1 MKLPEISSIKKRA
14 IAVTAIVFI
23 GFLFVV
29 ARMVW
34 WQIINGA
41 ELAKRAKEIQT
52 SSTVERAG
60 RGTIFDRNGK
70 VLAESA
76 SVKTLVCNP
85 RDVKESGDLNTCVSL
100 ISPIIGM
107 SDTQLRSYLTE
118 ASQYRIIKKRLTAE
132 ESNAIEELI
141 NPKYS
146 EENTAEAKAENER
159 KREIKSALF
168 GIYFENDSKRYY
180 PYNVASHALGFTGF
194 DNNGI
199 QGLELIFDDYLSG
212 INGTVKQNRNASG
225 TTIDEQQAEYLTA
238 AEKGCNVV
246 LTIDE
251 DIQHFLEKHL
261 EEGVKKYKLKEGA
274 AGIVMNPKTGEIL
287 AIATKPDFDC
297 NNPYDLTQFLEYA
310 VEFRPDYPEDH
321 QTPEPGDEDGEE
333 EDDEPTEEP
342 TERPTEDPDNLSDTF
357 VSQARSKMWRD
368 KAVQDSYEPGST
380 FKIITAAAALEENI
394 VDEDTTFF
402 CPGFKQVED
411 RKIDCA
417 NTRGHGAQTFFEGVK
432 NSCNPV
438 FMEVGM
444 KMGAAT
450 FMRYYEAFGFRRPT
464 GIELG
469 GESSGLFYD
478 KMNLVDL
485 ATSSF
490 GQGFQVTP
498 LQMVTA
504 VSAVVNGG
512 ERMKPYL
519 VKEITNSTGVVKSN
533 NPEVVNRVISERNS
547 ERMRTVLEQVVADPA
562 ATGKNA
568 YVKGYRIGGKTGT
581 SEKLPRG
588 SDKRVASFVGFAPAN
603 DPQLVC
609 LVMLDEPQV
618 NNKFGGTI
626 AAPLVGDVLADSLEY
641 MGVSKQYTENEK
653 EDVYIEVPEL
663 RGTAKESATKQLTDL
678 GLRYQIKGSGS
689 KVVDQLP
696 APEDRLETDSLVI
709 LYTEDRDEND
719 MVIVPDLSGHSI
731 RDAKFALNLRGLN
744 FEIGGAGHSEAYNAF
759 AVAQSIEEGT
769 RVLPGTV
776 IGVEFRQQT
785 ND

>member
-1 MKLPEISSIKKRA
+1 MKLPKLSSVRKRA
-14 IAVTAIVFI
+14 IAVIAVIFI
-23 GFLFVV
+23 GFGLVIG
-29 ARMVW
+29 RMAW
-34 WQIINGA
+34 WQIIKGA
-41 ELAKRAKEIQT
+41 EMSKRAKEIQT

-85 RDVKESGDLNTCVSL
+85 RDIKESGDLNTCVSL

-107 SDTQLRSYLTE
+107 SDAQLRSYLSE
-118 ASQYRIIKKRLTAE
+118 NSQYRIIKKRLSAE

-159 KREIKSALF
+159 KRERKSALF
-168 GIYFENDSKRYY
+168 GLYFENDSKRYY

-212 INGTVKQNRNASG
+212 VNGTVKQNRNASG

-238 AEKGCNVV
+238 SEKGCNVV

-261 EEGVKKYKLKEGA
+261 EQAVKKNKLKEGA

-287 AIATKPDFDC
+287 AIATKPDYDC

-321 QTPEPGDEDGEE
+321 YTPEPSEEEE
-333 EDDEPTEEP
+333 EDGPTEEP

-357 VSQARSKMWRD
+357 VSQARARMWRD

-394 VDEDTTFF
+394 VDENTDFY
-402 CPGFKQVED
+402 CAGYKQVED
-411 RKIDCA
+411 RKIECSVH
-417 NTRGHGAQTFFEGVK
+417 RGHGAQTFAEGVK

-444 KMGAAT
+444 KMGAQT
-450 FMRYYEAFGFRRPT
+450 FMRYYEAFGFRTVT

-478 KMNLVDL
+478 KMSVVDL

-512 ERMKPYL
+512 ERMKPYI
-519 VKEITNSTGVVKSN
+519 VKEITNDSGVVKSYS
-533 NPEVVNRVISERNS
+533 PEVVNRVISERNS
-547 ERMRTVLEQVVADPA
+547 ERMRAMLEQVVADPN

-626 AAPLVGDVLADSLEY
+626 AAPVVGDVLADSLGY
-641 MGVSKQYTENEK
+641 MGVSKQYTEDEQ
-653 EDVYIEVPEL
+653 EDVYVSIPEL
-663 RGTAKESATKQLTDL
+663 RGMKKLEAANQLADI
-678 GLRYQIKGSGS
+678 GLRYMIKGNGGT
-689 KVVDQLP
+689 VVDQLP
-696 APEDRLETDSLVI
+696 APDDRLETDSLVI
-709 LYTEDRDEND
+709 LYTEDRDENE
-719 MVIVPDLSGHSI
+719 MVVVPELSGFSI
-731 RDAKFALNLRGLN
+731 RDAKFALNQLGLN
-744 FEIGGAGHSEAYNAF
+744 FEIGGAGHSESRNAF
-759 AVAQSIEEGT
+759 AVAQTMDEGT

-776 IGVEFRQQT
+776 IGVEFRQHT